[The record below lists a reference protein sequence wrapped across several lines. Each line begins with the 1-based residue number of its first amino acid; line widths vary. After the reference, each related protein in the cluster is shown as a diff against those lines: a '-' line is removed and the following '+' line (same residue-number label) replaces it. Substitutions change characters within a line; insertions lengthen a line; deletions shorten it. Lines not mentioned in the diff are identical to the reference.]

1 MKESDYMNRNDKD
14 YTCLIDIAKLNL
26 SKKLNIKTKQ
36 YQETPN
42 NNLKNEM
49 IELLKDRQQLF
60 LFNTSVIE
68 KYL

>member
-1 MKESDYMNRNDKD
+1 MCQYAYLHMSVS
-14 YTCLIDIAKLNL
+14 LIKGQKLNL
-26 SKKLNIKTKQ
+26 SKELNIKTKQ